1 MDSLFN
7 TASFNSQ
14 CYESNNIPPPTDRL
28 HYYSG
33 YLAGLITNEPSAG
46 ISLSTS
52 TLLPNNNNNIK
63 EIIPEQQQQQQQQQH
78 KSKQSVTQI
87 SKSISTDPLLNL
99 PVTTGMTAT
108 TKEDSSIG
116 NERYSGMYTSTGF
129 DILSVLVR
137 VVNRPNPQINL
148 GPVDLSSSIVVV
160 DARQYDFPI
169 IYASPMFEHLTGY
182 SSREIMGRN
191 CRFLQAPDGGVA
203 MGSKRRYTD
212 NNTVYHIRTHL
223 FQGKESQAS
232 IINYKKSGQPFVNLL
247 TVIPVSYEVDE
258 EISYFV
264 GFQVDLVEQ
273 PNLIMQNMKGNGTY
287 MVNYQN
293 LFIPPVIPSLSNSHG
308 SQEQEAGQI
317 VPVKEWV
324 RPSSAKHRSTSNA
337 LVPESTEEPMSI
349 ETLISEA
356 NRDSGKYKRS
366 WEELLLKEYPDFM
379 HVLTIKGIFLYC
391 SDSISSILGYK
402 PNEIEGKSISTICHP
417 SDITTVLRELKQSSN
432 GPSERVNII
441 YRIRRKNGSY
451 MWMECMGRLHNEDG
465 RGRKYV
471 VLSGRERPAYQLT
484 AHAASVGR
492 TIRGNSTAVTPL
504 LGEQISAVATTTSAS
519 EIGNEEIEKK
529 NNTRNNDSHKQN
541 TDDDISSDRSNTNIA
556 DNNNNNVSDSNNKK
570 LTISTATD
578 DHEVWCKLSTD
589 GLILYASWT
598 CANILGFTP
607 NDIVGVSMYQFL
619 KSCRTTDLTRS
630 LAETTEGKIVHL
642 QHTLLNNAGIEISVA
657 STFYPDGS
665 TIHPFKQPSFILMNI
680 RMAPIDTQN
689 DNQEP
694 ILISLDPD
702 VKKSGLSTQT
712 EQHNLNTE
720 GDKIH
725 HNQEEEKS
733 NENVAKMISTEKMIK
748 ELDVKHKSNWQ
759 YELHQLRINNN
770 KLRGYLSDALK
781 KKKEL
786 CKATADIIC
795 QSCLRRLADPQ
806 ELIEYES
813 QDQPLFCNTCILR

>member
-52 TLLPNNNNNIK
+52 TLPNNNNNIK
-63 EIIPEQQQQQQQQQH
+63 EIIPEQQQQQKH
-78 KSKQSVTQI
+78 KSKQSVIQI
-87 SKSISTDPLLNL
+87 SKSISTEPLSNL
-99 PVTTGMTAT
+99 PATTGMTVTA
-108 TKEDSSIG
+108 KEDPSIG
-116 NERYSGMYTSTGF
+116 NDRYSGMYTSTGF

-191 CRFLQAPDGGVA
+191 CRFLQAPDGSVA

-212 NNTVYHIRTHL
+212 NNTVYHIRNHL

-273 PNLIMQNMKGNGTY
+273 PNLIMQNMKDGTY

-293 LFIPPVIPSLSNSHG
+293 LAIPLAVPSLSSSHG
-308 SQEQEAGQI
+308 SQEQEAGPT
-317 VPVKEWV
+317 VPVQEWV
-324 RPSSAKHRSTSNA
+324 RPSSPKHRLTSNT
-337 LVPESTEEPMSI
+337 LVPEFAEEPMSI
-349 ETLISEA
+349 ETLISEV

-366 WEELLLKEYPDFM
+366 WEELLLEEYPDFM

-402 PNEIEGKSISTICHP
+402 PNEIEGKPISTICHP

-441 YRIRRKNGSY
+441 YRIRRKNGNY

-484 AHAASVGR
+484 ARAASIGR
-492 TIRGNSTAVTPL
+492 TIQGNSTPVTSL
-504 LGEQISAVATTTSAS
+504 LGEKLSAVATTTSAS
-519 EIGNEEIEKK
+519 EIGKEEIK
-529 NNTRNNDSHKQN
+529 NNINSHKQN
-541 TDDDISSDRSNTNIA
+541 TDDDISSDSSNTNIA
-556 DNNNNNVSDSNNKK
+556 DNNNINVSNSNNKK
-570 LTISTATD
+570 STISTVISTTAD

-607 NDIVGVSMYQFL
+607 NDIIGVSMYQFL

-665 TIHPFKQPSFILMNI
+665 TTHPFEQPSFILMNI
-680 RMAPIDTQN
+680 RMASAGTQN

-712 EQHNLNTE
+712 ERDHLNTE

-725 HNQEEEKS
+725 DDQEEENS
-733 NENVAKMISTEKMIK
+733 NENVVKINSAEKMIK

-781 KKKEL
+781 KKKEV

-795 QSCLRRLADPQ
+795 QSCLRRLAEPQ